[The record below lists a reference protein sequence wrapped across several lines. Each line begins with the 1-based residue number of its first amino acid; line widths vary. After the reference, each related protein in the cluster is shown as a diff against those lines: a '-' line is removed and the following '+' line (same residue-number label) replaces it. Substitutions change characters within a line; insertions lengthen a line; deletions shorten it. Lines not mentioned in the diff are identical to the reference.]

1 MATKRRRSFLWRVV
15 GATLAAIVMWGFVS
29 MSGSFET
36 MVDLPLR
43 VDLPGGLTLTQEIPS
58 TLRVLVRASGWSHLK
73 SMFVENPALVLV
85 PVGRGVVA
93 NGRVVYG
100 QRDLSE
106 RLRSSLPDAT
116 ALTFY
121 PDSLTLAFG
130 TMTNRR
136 VPVRTNVIIQP
147 RAGFQIIGNPWSEPD
162 SVTLIG
168 ARSVLDSFRSWPTS
182 TVSIPDVHG
191 AVSQVVNLSDSL
203 RMLVQPQP
211 RWVEV
216 RADVQEIG
224 ERTFTDVPLIDRVT
238 LSDST
243 RRVVLRPDRID
254 VQLRGGVRDLSL
266 LDPTAI
272 RAYVEVVE
280 GVDTLGIIAP
290 RLILP
295 PGVRLSVV
303 RIAPERVKYVF
314 RREE

>member
-29 MSGSFET
+29 MSGSYET
-36 MVDLPLR
+36 IIELPVR
-43 VDLPGGLTLTQEIPS
+43 VELPGGLTLTRELPS
-58 TLRVLVRASGWSHLK
+58 KLRVLVRASGWSHLK
-73 SMFVENPALVLV
+73 IMFVEDPALVLV

-93 NGRVVYG
+93 NGKVVYG
-100 QRDLSE
+100 QRELSE

-116 ALTFY
+116 ALNFY

-130 TMTNRR
+130 TIINKK
-136 VPVRTNVIIQP
+136 VPVRTRAIIQP
-147 RAGFQIIGNPWSEPD
+147 RPGFQIIGNPWSEPD
-162 SVTLIG
+162 SVILIG
-168 ARSVLDSFRSWPTS
+168 APSVLDSLGSWPTS
-182 TVSIPDVHG
+182 TAIIPDVHG
-191 AVSQVVNLSDSL
+191 VVSRIVSLSDSM

-224 ERTFTDVPLIDRVT
+224 ERTFADVPLIDRVT

-243 RRVVLRPDRID
+243 RRVILRPDRIE
-254 VQLRGGVRDLSL
+254 VLLRGGVRDLSQ
-266 LDPTAI
+266 LDPMAI

-280 GVDTLGIIAP
+280 GVDTLGVIAP

-295 PGVRLSVV
+295 PGVNLSVV
-303 RIAPERVKYVF
+303 RIIPERVKYVF